1 MCPVADRRNVRA
13 HARQIVSNGP
23 RSSEPAW
30 RASGV
35 AADLTEEVKTLTG
48 AVNADHARD
57 AQLSRSTRAR
67 TARV

>member
-35 AADLTEEVKTLTG
+35 AADLTEKV
-48 AVNADHARD
+48 RD
-57 AQLSRSTRAR
+57 SDGCGQCRSCT
-67 TARV
+67 